1 MNSLLFITTDS
12 LVLTG
17 LIVIPVL
24 LICKFIDNIS
34 KSNSS
39 YSKPVKP
46 ETAEERS
53 RRLLGDELYE
63 SQTIVLK
70 NVVERHKCDKSEIVD
85 ITTINGIKDSAQM
98 ILVGLLPGD
107 ELQLK
112 LSKGKD
118 VIRVERCGV
127 CIGHV
132 SALHEAR
139 IKDLMADN
147 CITGIY
153 IHEQNSYGHY
163 PSGYYHVKVVVY
175 YNL

>member
-1 MNSLLFITTDS
+1 MNSLLFITADS

-39 YSKPVKP
+39 YSKPIKP

-63 SQTIVLK
+63 SQTTVLK

-85 ITTINGIKDSAQM
+85 ITTINGIKDSAQK

-107 ELQLK
+107 QLQLQ

-118 VIRVERCGV
+118 FIRVERCGV

-132 SALHEAR
+132 SAHQEVT
-139 IKDLMADN
+139 IKELMAGN

-163 PSGYYHVKVVVY
+163 PSSFYDVKIVVY
-175 YNL
+175 YNV

>member
-1 MNSLLFITTDS
+1 MNSLLFITIDS
-12 LVLTG
+12 LALTG

-39 YSKPVKP
+39 YSKPIKT
-46 ETAEERS
+46 ETAEERT

-63 SQTIVLK
+63 SQTTVLK

-85 ITTINGIKDSAQM
+85 ISTINGIKDSAQK

-107 ELQLK
+107 QLQLQ

-118 VIRVERCGV
+118 FIRVERCGV

-132 SALHEAR
+132 SAHQEAI
-139 IKDLMADN
+139 IKELMAGN

-153 IHEQNSYGHY
+153 VHEQNSYGLY
-163 PSGYYHVKVVVY
+163 PSSYYYVKIIEY
-175 YNL
+175 YNT

>member
-1 MNSLLFITTDS
+1 M
-12 LVLTG
+12 
-17 LIVIPVL
+17 
-24 LICKFIDNIS
+24 
-34 KSNSS
+34 
-39 YSKPVKP
+39 
-46 ETAEERS
+46 
-53 RRLLGDELYE
+53 
-63 SQTIVLK
+63 K
-70 NVVERHKCDKSEIVD
+70 NVVEQHKCDKSEIVD